1 MNRKLLSKFQEYCK
15 GKTIAIVGNSSCI
28 FNKSHGSD
36 IDSHDI
42 VIRFNWT
49 IDKPIHKW
57 HANLG
62 GKFNVYVY
70 AIKSYSRILR
80 YIKSGLLND
89 KDFIIRVRHDDAYKL
104 PSLHASVKKDKNIK
118 KILYYNQ
125 SEFKESL
132 PVNWF
137 NKKEPSAGAIILQ
150 FLIDCVDFKSISLYG
165 FDFFETSTE
174 TPQES
179 NEFQSFFYR
188 AAHDKQ
194 AEKNFFNYWISE
206 YKGTGK
212 LNFYK

>member
-28 FNKSHGSD
+28 FNKSYGSD
-36 IDSHDI
+36 IDKHDI

-49 IDKPIHKW
+49 IDKPIHNW
-57 HANLG
+57 TANLG
-62 GKFNVYVY
+62 TKFNIYVY

-80 YIKSGLLND
+80 YIQAGLLND
-89 KDFIIRVRHDDAYKL
+89 KDFIIRVRHNDSFKIPA
-104 PSLHASVKKDKNIK
+104 LHNSIKKDKNIK

-125 SEFKESL
+125 DEFKESL

-137 NKKEPSAGAIILQ
+137 GDKEPSAGASILQ

-165 FDFFETSTE
+165 FDFFETSAE
-174 TPQES
+174 TPQQS

-188 AAHDKQ
+188 VAHDKQ
-194 AEKNFFNYWISE
+194 AEKDFFNYWITE
-206 YKGTGK
+206 YEGTGK
-212 LNFYK
+212 LNYYI